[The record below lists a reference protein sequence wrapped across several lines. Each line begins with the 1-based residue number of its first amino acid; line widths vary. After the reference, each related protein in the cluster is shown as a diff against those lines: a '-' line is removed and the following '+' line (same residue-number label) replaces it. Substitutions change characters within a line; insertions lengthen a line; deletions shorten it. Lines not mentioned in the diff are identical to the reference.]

1 MKKITAL
8 FFLITTPFLALADD
22 PVAAGTT
29 AAAQPDMFGQT
40 LFMMAVLFAIFYFL
54 LIRPQQTQQKKHKE
68 RINALKKGD
77 KIIGAGGI
85 FGTIIGINEEK
96 AVIKI
101 GENAK
106 IEILKD
112 SITTILGEEKE

>member
-1 MKKITAL
+1 MKKFSAL
-8 FFLITTPFLALADD
+8 LFLAVIPLCALAED
-22 PVAAGTT
+22 PLPASTQSPG
-29 AAAQPDMFGQT
+29 DMLSQT
-40 LFMMAVLFAIFYFL
+40 LFMMAVLFGIFYFL
-54 LIRPQQTQQKKHKE
+54 LIRPQQKQQKKHKD
-68 RINALKKGD
+68 RIEALKKGD

-101 GENAK
+101 GENVK